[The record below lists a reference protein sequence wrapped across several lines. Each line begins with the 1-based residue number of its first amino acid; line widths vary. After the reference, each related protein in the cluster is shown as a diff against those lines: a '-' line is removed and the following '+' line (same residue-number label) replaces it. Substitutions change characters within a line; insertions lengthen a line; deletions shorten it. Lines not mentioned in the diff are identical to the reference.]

1 MPLSPVFCTILR
13 TGRAVQLLIRVKAN
27 LLQPLKVGQSHFF
40 FVCMTGNSSV
50 NQLKTMVEEALS
62 ETEFELVLMEYQKA
76 GQEMVLRLFIDHPE
90 GVQLGHCQ
98 TVTNMVLDLLEEKD
112 PIGGDYRL
120 EVSSPGVDRP
130 LVKLADYQRFL
141 QERVFVKTHKAID
154 GVKKFTGTLTMC
166 GEDEIEVLTEQEGRT
181 FRIPFDLIAKAT
193 LKPIL
198 EF

>member
-1 MPLSPVFCTILR
+1 MIE
-13 TGRAVQLLIRVKAN
+13 G
-27 LLQPLKVGQSHFF
+27 
-40 FVCMTGNSSV
+40 
-50 NQLKTMVEEALS
+50 ALS
-62 ETEFELVLMEYQKA
+62 DTEFELVQLEYQKA
-76 GQEMVLRLFIDHPE
+76 GQEMVLRLFIDHPD

-98 TVTNMVLDLLEEKD
+98 TVTNMVLDMLEEED
-112 PIGGDYRL
+112 PIGGEYRV

-130 LVKLADYQRFL
+130 LVKQADYQRFL

-166 GEDEIEVLTEQEGRT
+166 SDDEIEVLTEHEGRA